1 MNQTHAPRRP
11 PSAPPDEDPGFR
23 HRLLPIIGFYV
34 AWIGLG
40 LLSHLA
46 GRTTME
52 IAPAALLI
60 AAVLISNALLV
71 LFHLPAHRGGGNPA
85 LATAQAALAVAW
97 TTVYAVLGEGPGE
110 LLPAMYLT
118 AVLAAFMHIEA
129 AQLRRLALGT
139 ATGYALAISI
149 RLLVAPGNGVVW
161 GDLLQWLGVAGVLVM
176 LCRRALRAEAES
188 RQRSTQVERLQLE
201 IERLSRSAE
210 RDHLTQLFTRQYIM
224 DTLQREKARADRT
237 GTGFSICMFDLDR
250 FKALNDAHG
259 HLTGDRVLAGFSA
272 RARRTL
278 RGMDMINPTRNRR
291 ALGRLGG
298 EEFLA
303 VLPGIDVGGALR
315 CAERVRDAVAREP
328 ICDELQV
335 TVSAGVAEY
344 RPGESI
350 SDLLTRAD
358 QAMYNAKRSG
368 RNRVRVSTK
377 SSLDRPGNKPAK
389 PTLRLVR

>member
-1 MNQTHAPRRP
+1 MNQTHPPCSPAPV
-11 PSAPPDEDPGFR
+11 PPDGRPGFWR
-23 HRLLPIIGFYV
+23 PLLPMFGFHV
-34 AWIGLG
+34 AWGGLG

-52 IAPAALLI
+52 PAPAALLI
-60 AAVLISNALLV
+60 GAVVISNLLLV
-71 LFHLPAHRGGGNPA
+71 ALNLPALRSGRDPA
-85 LATAQAALAVAW
+85 LATAQAALAIAW

-110 LLPAMYLT
+110 LLPALYLT
-118 AVLAAFMHIEA
+118 AILAACTHVEA
-129 AQLRRLALGT
+129 VQLRRLALG
-139 ATGYALAISI
+139 AAAGYALAISI
-149 RLLVAPGNGVVW
+149 RLLVVPWNSATW
-161 GDLLQWLGVAGVLVM
+161 GDLLQWLGVAGVLVL
-176 LCRRALRAEAES
+176 LCRRALHSEH
-188 RQRSTQVERLQLE
+188 ERCQLSAQADKLQIE
-201 IERLSRSAE
+201 IERLSRNAE

-237 GTGFSICMFDLDR
+237 GAGFSICMFDLDR
-250 FKALNDAHG
+250 FKALNDAYG
-259 HLTGDRVLAGFSA
+259 HMTGDRVLAGFSA
-272 RARRTL
+272 RAHRAL
-278 RGMDMINPTRNRR
+278 RGMDLINPTRNRR

-303 VLPGIDVGGALR
+303 ILPGTDVGGALR

-344 RPGESI
+344 RLGESV

-358 QAMYNAKRSG
+358 QALYSAKRSG
-368 RNRVRVSTK
+368 RNRVRVSTRSTAERK
-377 SSLDRPGNKPAK
+377 GNGPVK